1 MCTKQLACGFLF
13 QFFSFICSC
22 IQVLRHHSIA
32 SPRNPSKK
40 VGAVPQRTIS
50 PNHSHPTQLRLAG
63 RRPENKFLGMLRVRF
78 VVSYWG
84 KTVKDTVVNLR
95 RQQEAR
101 KNKFDSSCGFVVML
115 RDFRVDLTVTY
126 LSVRKAI
133 ATKGFCR
140 VGVRFVETW
149 TCSVRVVSL
158 FVKIIFELLKQRYK
172 SKSRRHRTRTEQ
184 ISFNFIKPCASGP
197 PITDL
202 EG

>member
-1 MCTKQLACGFLF
+1 L
-13 QFFSFICSC
+13 SFHI
-22 IQVLRHHSIA
+22 
-32 SPRNPSKK
+32 
-40 VGAVPQRTIS
+40 G
-50 PNHSHPTQLRLAG
+50 
-63 RRPENKFLGMLRVRF
+63 
-78 VVSYWG
+78 
-84 KTVKDTVVNLR
+84 VKDTVVNLR
-95 RQQEAR
+95 RPLEAR

-202 EG
+202 EGQNEKLREPAEGA